1 MHIATPRGAMH
12 HGPISARCAPP
23 TADGVTLV
31 RRTLAQEG
39 FRMPQFRPFDD
50 ATAAILRGI
59 LT

>member
-1 MHIATPRGAMH
+1 MHR
-12 HGPISARCAPP
+12 GPISARCAPP